1 MKAKILLLEDD
12 INLSDTVVEFLEAN
26 NYDVKAVYDG
36 QKAHEVI
43 YESSFDLLLLDV
55 KVPMQNGL
63 DLLKLIRKDGILTPA
78 IFITS
83 VSGADDVAYGFD
95 IGCDDY
101 IRKPF
106 SLKELLARIR
116 AILKRQ
122 FMHLSQDFI
131 EIEKNIRYH
140 TERFSLYINDV
151 EVKLTNKEARL
162 LKLFLENK
170 NKVITKEQIF
180 STVWDY
186 EEEPNDG
193 SLRSYIKTLRKHLGR
208 EKIESIK
215 HIGYSFASK

>member
-26 NYDVKAVYDG
+26 NYDVKAAYDG
-36 QKAHEVI
+36 QKAYEMI

-55 KVPMQNGL
+55 KVPIQNGL
-63 DLLKLIRKDGILTPA
+63 DLLKLVRKEGVLTPA

-83 VSGADDVAYGFD
+83 VGGVDDVAYGFD

-122 FMHLSQDFI
+122 FMHSSQDFV
-131 EIEKNIRYH
+131 EIEKNIRYN
-140 TERFSLYINDV
+140 TERFSLYIDDI
-151 EVKLTNKEARL
+151 EIKLTNKEARL

-180 STVWDY
+180 STLWDY

-208 EKIESIK
+208 ERIESIK

>member
-1 MKAKILLLEDD
+1 MRAKILLLEDD

-26 NYDVKAVYDG
+26 NYDVKAAYDG
-36 QKAHEVI
+36 QKAHEMI

-63 DLLKLIRKDGILTPA
+63 DLLKFVRKDGILTPA

-83 VSGADDVAYGFD
+83 VGGADDVAHGFD

-140 TERFSLYINDV
+140 IERFSLYIDDV